1 MLEFTYEAQPARVVF
16 GRGSLARLPD
26 EVARLGLQKALVL
39 STPSKRALAAQ
50 VADRLGD
57 RAIGIYDRA
66 VMHVPIE
73 VAEAGRQEAQRVGAD
88 GYVAIGGGTTVGLAK
103 AIALT
108 TGLPIVAIPTTYAG
122 SEMTAVLGITE
133 GGVKRTRSDLR
144 MLPRTVIYDPEL
156 TLGLPPGISGTSG
169 MNAIAHCVEALYAAN
184 ANPITSLMAE
194 EGIRALGA
202 SLKLV
207 VRAPADLEAR
217 SQALYGAWLGGAAL
231 GAVGMGLHHKLC
243 HVLGGSFDLPH
254 AEVHTLILPQAAAY
268 NRARRRRRWRGSH
281 GRSTPR
287 TRRRRCSTS
296 RPVWAQRCGSRRSAS
311 APPTSSA
318 RPSSPC
324 RAPTPI
330 RRRSRA
336 KGCGHCS
343 RTPSTAALRRAEE
356 LRHGRSLHLR
366 RAAHADRALRR
377 RARDGARG
385 RSRGAADPGPAR
397 APAAARPGR
406 GRRRGP
412 GLRQPGRRGQPQRRA
427 HGGAARR
434 PAGGRAGRHRQ
445 PAVRLGHGGDRQRG
459 ARDQGGRGGARDRG
473 RRREHEPGAV
483 RARQGGERLRAPEP
497 RSTTRRSAGAS
508 SIRC

>member
-16 GRGSLARLPD
+16 GRGSLERLPD

-50 VADRLGD
+50 VADRLGE

-73 VAEAGRQEAQRVGAD
+73 VAEAGRKEAQRVGAD

-133 GGVKRTRSDLR
+133 GGVKRTRRDPR

-156 TLGLPPGISGTSG
+156 TLGLPPGVSGTSG

-268 NRARRRRRWRGSH
+268 NRRAAPAAMARI
-281 GRSTPR
+281 
-287 TRRRRCSTS
+287 
-296 RPVWAQRCGSRRSAS
+296 
-311 APPTSSA
+311 A
-318 RPSSPC
+318 RALDAAD
-324 RAPTPI
+324 APTALFDLATGLGAEM
-330 RRRSRA
+330 RL
-336 KGCGHCS
+336 
-343 RTPSTAALRRAEE
+343 AAFGL
-356 LRHGRSLHLR
+356 
-366 RAAHADRALRR
+366 
-377 RARDGARG
+377 
-385 RSRGAADPGPAR
+385 GAADLERATELALQSPYPNPAPVTREGVRALLEDAFHGRPPAR
-397 APAAARPGR
+397 
-406 GRRRGP
+406 
-412 GLRQPGRRGQPQRRA
+412 
-427 HGGAARR
+427 
-434 PAGGRAGRHRQ
+434 
-445 PAVRLGHGGDRQRG
+445 
-459 ARDQGGRGGARDRG
+459 
-473 RRREHEPGAV
+473 
-483 RARQGGERLRAPEP
+483 
-497 RSTTRRSAGAS
+497 
-508 SIRC
+508 